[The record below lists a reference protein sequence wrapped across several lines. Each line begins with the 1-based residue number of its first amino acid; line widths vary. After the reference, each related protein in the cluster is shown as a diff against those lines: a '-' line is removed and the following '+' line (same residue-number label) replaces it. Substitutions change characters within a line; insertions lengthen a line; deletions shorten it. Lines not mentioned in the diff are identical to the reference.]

1 MSRAPKRLARR
12 LLPKTLFS
20 RMLLIVLVPMVLLL
34 TATVLFFYDR
44 HLDTVT
50 RRLSNGLAGEISYLV
65 ELYELRSGDSNGLL
79 DILAAQRTFD
89 IEIAPM
95 PLDAW
100 VKLDKGI
107 TSYYTRTLS
116 RELEQRLQ
124 RPFHVFIDDE
134 TLHVFVRMETR
145 VLEIRANRKKLFTPT
160 SYIFLLWTIGLGS
173 LLFSIAMVFLRNQI
187 RPLRRLARAA
197 DAVGRGMPLQPLPVG
212 GASEVRA
219 ATEAFNVM
227 GERLFRLV
235 SGRTL
240 MLAAVSHDLRTPLA
254 RLKLNLSLLE
264 TPQIRSDIEAM
275 QSDINHMDKI
285 IETYLDFAKGV
296 EAESIQRF
304 DLAALLRQL
313 EPHCDAP
320 ALLPFLGRPTAL
332 RRMLENILS
341 NAARYGN
348 GKTEVQLTQQDGQVF
363 ISIGDNGAGIPPEQR
378 EHVLRPFT
386 RLESARGT
394 ASGGVGL
401 GLAIAQDIA
410 HRHGGALT
418 LSKSRLGGLLVTVH
432 LPKRSLPAE
441 STPT

>member
-1 MSRAPKRLARR
+1 
-12 LLPKTLFS
+12 
-20 RMLLIVLVPMVLLL
+20 
-34 TATVLFFYDR
+34 
-44 HLDTVT
+44 
-50 RRLSNGLAGEISYLV
+50 
-65 ELYELRSGDSNGLL
+65 
-79 DILAAQRTFD
+79 
-89 IEIAPM
+89 
-95 PLDAW
+95 
-100 VKLDKGI
+100 
-107 TSYYTRTLS
+107 
-116 RELEQRLQ
+116 
-124 RPFHVFIDDE
+124 
-134 TLHVFVRMETR
+134 
-145 VLEIRANRKKLFTPT
+145 
-160 SYIFLLWTIGLGS
+160 
-173 LLFSIAMVFLRNQI
+173 
-187 RPLRRLARAA
+187 
-197 DAVGRGMPLQPLPVG
+197 
-212 GASEVRA
+212 
-219 ATEAFNVM
+219 
-227 GERLFRLV
+227 
-235 SGRTL
+235 

-254 RLKLNLSLLE
+254 RLKLNLTLLE
-264 TPQIRSDIEAM
+264 TPQTKPDIEAM
-275 QSDINHMDKI
+275 QGDINHMDKI

-313 EPHCDAP
+313 DPHCDAP

-363 ISIGDNGAGIPPEQR
+363 ISIGDNGAGIPPEKR

-441 STPT
+441 NTPT